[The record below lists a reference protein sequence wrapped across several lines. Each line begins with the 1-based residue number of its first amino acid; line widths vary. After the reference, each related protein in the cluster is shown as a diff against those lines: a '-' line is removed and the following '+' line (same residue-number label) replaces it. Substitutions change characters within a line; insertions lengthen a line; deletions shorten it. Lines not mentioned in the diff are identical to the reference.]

1 MKFNVQVQKRM
12 SCVTNV
18 EVEAVDR
25 KEAERVV
32 QAYDYESMPDL
43 EFDEHDEEYEI
54 VSIEEK
60 E

>member
-1 MKFNVQVQKRM
+1 MKFNVQVQKRT

-25 KEAERVV
+25 NEAERIV

-43 EFDEHDEEYEI
+43 VFDEHDEEYEI
-54 VSIEEK
+54 VSIERK